1 MVHGGSNQNGWKNG
15 VGSLIPGSDGVK
27 ELGERGFDE
36 DLIVGGCGDSLTH
49 QMAALKYPRRGP
61 R

>member
-27 ELGERGFDE
+27 ELGERGCDE

-49 QMAALKYPRRGP
+49 QMAALKYP
-61 R
+61 